1 VRLWRDGW
9 SGCYD
14 RAMDARADVVVVG
27 AGVVG
32 SSVAHALCAGGAGRV
47 ALVDPRGPAGGMSG
61 RSFRQV
67 RRHHTNDVIVRLAER
82 GFALIDAWDEAVG
95 VGDPGYVRL
104 GYLLLVEDSEAEP
117 CRRNVEL
124 GRRYGVETEFLS
136 PDRIAEVEPLVRA
149 DGLAGAAYEPG
160 GGVVD
165 PVKMCLAWVAASLG
179 RGLEPRFGDVVTGI
193 DASAGRVTGVRTP
206 AGPIAAPVVV
216 LATGPWA
223 GPLLAPLGVD
233 PELTLVP
240 LDVAT
245 LRQPS
250 GGPLLRTAVTDSSA
264 GLVLRADRG
273 PVFQAVAYQGERT
286 VTTPDDVPGA
296 HDYERAVRAALRRR
310 VPSVADAA
318 WEGAVTGVYD
328 ATPDWH
334 PLLGWSPDVEGLYLA
349 IGWSGYGLK
358 LAPAAGEVVA
368 ADVLGIPQIVDASEL
383 RPDRFALGR
392 PLPLAYGPG
401 ARA

>member
-1 VRLWRDGW
+1 MGE
-9 SGCYD
+9 
-14 RAMDARADVVVVG
+14 RADVVVVG
-27 AGVVG
+27 AGVMG
-32 SSVAHALCAGGAGRV
+32 ASIAHALCVGGAGRV
-47 ALVDPRGPAGGMSG
+47 ALIDPRGPAGGMSG

-67 RRHHTNDVIVRLAER
+67 RRHHSNEVVVRLADR
-82 GFALIDAWDEAVG
+82 GFALIEAWDEAVG

-104 GYLLLVEDSEAEP
+104 GYLLLVEDHEAEA

-124 GRRYGVETEFLS
+124 ARRCGVETEFL
-136 PDRIAEVEPLVRA
+136 PPGRIGEIEPLVRT

-165 PVKMCLAWVAASLG
+165 PVKMSLAWVAASLG
-179 RGLEPRFGDVVTGI
+179 RGLEPRFGQRVAGI
-193 DASAGRVTGVRTP
+193 EAAGGQVTGVRT
-206 AGPIAAPVVV
+206 GTDPIAAPVVV
-216 LATGPWA
+216 LAAGPWA
-223 GPLLAPLGVD
+223 GPLLEPLGVD
-233 PELTLVP
+233 PQLTLVP

-245 LRQPS
+245 LRQPPD
-250 GGPLLRTAVTDSSA
+250 GALLRTAVTDSSA

-273 PVFQAVAYQGERT
+273 PVLQAVAYQKGRPEPAS
-286 VTTPDDVPGA
+286 PDEVEA
-296 HDYERAVRAALRRR
+296 ARDYEIAVREALRGR
-310 VPSVADAA
+310 VPALAGAA

-334 PLLGWSPDVEGLYLA
+334 PLLGWSPEVGGLYLA
-349 IGWSGYGLK
+349 VGWSGYGLK
-358 LAPAAGEVVA
+358 LAPAVGEVVA
-368 ADVLGIPQIVDASEL
+368 ADVLDRPMVVDASAL